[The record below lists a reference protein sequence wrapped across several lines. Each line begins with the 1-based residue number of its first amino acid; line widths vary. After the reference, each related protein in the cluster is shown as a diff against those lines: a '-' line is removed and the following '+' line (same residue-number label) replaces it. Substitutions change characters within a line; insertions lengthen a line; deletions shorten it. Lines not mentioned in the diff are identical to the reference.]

1 MGQALPGLALLAA
14 AAVWGITFPLVKDAL
29 DDIAVFEFL
38 AIRFAIA
45 TLVLSALRPAAARKV
60 FRSSVRAGL
69 YAGMLLALGHAFQTL
84 GLERTLSTN
93 AGFITGLYVVFTPLL
108 AAVILRRRP
117 RAVVLFGVL
126 LTAVGLVLMS
136 LHFDGDALTFNTADL
151 LVLVC
156 AVMYAGQIVT
166 LARYAAESDPSTLT
180 IQQLGVTAI
189 FFALATPLQD
199 VKAPTTSA
207 VWLAIL
213 MTALG
218 SSVFGISVQTW
229 GQRRI
234 SPTRAAVIFSMEA
247 PFAALAA
254 FVLADERLQSRAWI
268 GAAMILTGM
277 LIVELKPATTAREG

>member
-1 MGQALPGLALLAA
+1 MSQLLPGLALLSA
-14 AAVWGITFPLVKDAL
+14 AAVWGVTFPLVKDAL
-29 DDIAVFEFL
+29 DDIGVFEFL

-45 TLVLSALRPAAARKV
+45 TLVLTAIRPRAARKV
-60 FRSSVRAGL
+60 FSSSVRAGL
-69 YAGMLLALGHAFQTL
+69 IAGILLALGHAFQTL

-108 AAVILRRRP
+108 AAVVLRRRP
-117 RAVVLFGVL
+117 KAVVLVGVL
-126 LTAVGLVLMS
+126 LTAAGLALMS
-136 LHFDGDALTFNTADL
+136 LRFDGNSPTFNTGDL

-166 LARYAAESDPSTLT
+166 LARYAAESDPITLT

-189 FFALATPLQD
+189 FFALATPLQE
-199 VKAPTTSA
+199 VRAPTTSA
-207 VWLAIL
+207 VWIAIL

-229 GQRRI
+229 AQRRI
-234 SPTRAAVIFSMEA
+234 SPTRTAVIFSMEA

-254 FVLADERLQSRAWI
+254 FVLADERLASRAWI

-277 LIVELKPATTAREG
+277 LIVELKPATTPREG

>member
-1 MGQALPGLALLAA
+1 VSQLLPGLALLSA
-14 AAVWGITFPLVKDAL
+14 AAVWGVTFPLVKDAL
-29 DDIAVFEFL
+29 DDIGVFEFL

-45 TLVLSALRPAAARKV
+45 TLVLTAIRPRAARKV
-60 FRSSVRAGL
+60 FSSSVRAGL
-69 YAGMLLALGHAFQTL
+69 IAGILLALGHAFQTL

-108 AAVILRRRP
+108 AAVVLRRRP
-117 RAVVLFGVL
+117 KAVVLVGVL
-126 LTAVGLVLMS
+126 LTAAGLALMS
-136 LHFDGDALTFNTADL
+136 LRFDGNSPTFNTGDL

-166 LARYAAESDPSTLT
+166 LARYAAESDPITLT

-189 FFALATPLQD
+189 FFALATPLQE
-199 VKAPTTSA
+199 VRAPTTSA
-207 VWLAIL
+207 VWIAIL

-229 GQRRI
+229 AQRRI
-234 SPTRAAVIFSMEA
+234 SPTRTAVIFSMEA

-254 FVLADERLQSRAWI
+254 FVLADERLASRAWI

-277 LIVELKPATTAREG
+277 LIVELKPATTPREG